1 MDKHKN
7 ADRHKIYP
15 GFREFYGKGL
25 FKADRTLKEEY
36 QCSKC
41 GRKIRINDYEK
52 MKYRDSCI
60 QWFLYILYFY
70 FFIIFARKAADA
82 FLKIVYEIPD
92 FLLRLL
98 SVFFAVVV
106 AGFLFFMLLMVVIWL
121 GRVFFLKWYC
131 AKLQKEE
138 QTHAAAK
145 RRSKRFIHFSA
156 SAQPRQALAR
166 YERNKNIDKHKNA
179 DRHKIYPGFREFCGE
194 KDVLKE
200 EYQCSKCGR
209 KIKLDNYE
217 KMKKRSNLI
226 RWLIVIPLCFSMV
239 IFCDEAADAFSK
251 IVLTYYE
258 VPEFSLQVLSA
269 LFGVVVIGIPVIAVA
284 AAVLWLGRVIFLKR
298 YCAKLQKS
306 GTDPCPGEKTE

>member
-1 MDKHKN
+1 
-7 ADRHKIYP
+7 
-15 GFREFYGKGL
+15 
-25 FKADRTLKEEY
+25 
-36 QCSKC
+36 
-41 GRKIRINDYEK
+41 
-52 MKYRDSCI
+52 
-60 QWFLYILYFY
+60 
-70 FFIIFARKAADA
+70 
-82 FLKIVYEIPD
+82 
-92 FLLRLL
+92 
-98 SVFFAVVV
+98 
-106 AGFLFFMLLMVVIWL
+106 MLLMVVIWL

-269 LFGVVVIGIPVIAVA
+269 LFGAVVIGIPAFAVMVV
-284 AAVLWLGRVIFLKR
+284 AVWLERVIFLKR

>member
-1 MDKHKN
+1 MDKHKD

-41 GRKIRINDYEK
+41 GRKIRIDDYEK

-70 FFIIFARKAADA
+70 FFIIFARK
-82 FLKIVYEIPD
+82 
-92 FLLRLL
+92 
-98 SVFFAVVV
+98 
-106 AGFLFFMLLMVVIWL
+106 
-121 GRVFFLKWYC
+121 
-131 AKLQKEE
+131 
-138 QTHAAAK
+138 
-145 RRSKRFIHFSA
+145 
-156 SAQPRQALAR
+156 
-166 YERNKNIDKHKNA
+166 
-179 DRHKIYPGFREFCGE
+179 
-194 KDVLKE
+194 
-200 EYQCSKCGR
+200 
-209 KIKLDNYE
+209 
-217 KMKKRSNLI
+217 
-226 RWLIVIPLCFSMV
+226 
-239 IFCDEAADAFSK
+239 AADAFSK

-269 LFGVVVIGIPVIAVA
+269 LFGVVVIGIPVIALA

>member
-41 GRKIRINDYEK
+41 GRKIRIDDYEK

-106 AGFLFFMLLMVVIWL
+106 AGFLFFYVADGSYLAGTSI
-121 GRVFFLKWYC
+121 
-131 AKLQKEE
+131 
-138 QTHAAAK
+138 
-145 RRSKRFIHFSA
+145 FS
-156 SAQPRQALAR
+156 
-166 YERNKNIDKHKNA
+166 
-179 DRHKIYPGFREFCGE
+179 
-194 KDVLKE
+194 
-200 EYQCSKCGR
+200 
-209 KIKLDNYE
+209 
-217 KMKKRSNLI
+217 
-226 RWLIVIPLCFSMV
+226 
-239 IFCDEAADAFSK
+239 
-251 IVLTYYE
+251 
-258 VPEFSLQVLSA
+258 
-269 LFGVVVIGIPVIAVA
+269 
-284 AAVLWLGRVIFLKR
+284 
-298 YCAKLQKS
+298 
-306 GTDPCPGEKTE
+306 